1 MGHQENAMMP
11 RDIQSF
17 WPTQT
22 PGLYLVLLGIVFYL
36 IGLMLGR
43 WLKRRVNVELGW
55 ASHLFIAS
63 ASMLVAS
70 RLSNVEFPG
79 EASIGLLMAM
89 TAAFPIN
96 ALLHRFVWPLCGYPG
111 ENARIPSFLPQ
122 VAAIMVFVFAAFFG
136 LAAFYHVTIPSLL
149 TGSGVIAI
157 IIGIALQD
165 TLGNI
170 FAGFGLQAG
179 RAYRIGDWLIVDGKH
194 VEVVEINWRSTR
206 LRNNDDVSFDIPNN
220 QLAKATIIN
229 LYYPSRKH
237 AARVR
242 VSVDHRV
249 PPNEVKD
256 AMYQAAAAAPGV
268 LRDPAV
274 KVFLI
279 DFAESAVQYEI
290 KFWLMDGRLFAD
302 IIDGV
307 RTNVWYELNRRGIRL
322 AFSTQQIELVRNGR
336 LKRTSD
342 AELNLLASQPLFS
355 SLDQFQLDQ
364 LAQRSRRVRF
374 GRGEKIISQGAAGN
388 SMFILATGKA
398 EVQVERDGRSQPVG
412 RLAAGDCFGEISLLT
427 GEPRS
432 ATVLATLDC
441 EVLEIEQETIGILLR
456 EHPELA
462 ESLSETVVARRSAT
476 ETQLASVPVNGED
489 RERDATKESLLRRL
503 RKFFQL

>member
-1 MGHQENAMMP
+1 LGRIEGLML
-11 RDIQSF
+11 RDTQSF

-22 PGLYLVLLGIVFYL
+22 PGLYLILVSFVFYL
-36 IGLMLGR
+36 IGLMVGR

-55 ASHLFIAS
+55 TSHMFIAS
-63 ASMLVAS
+63 ASIIVAA
-70 RLSNVEFPG
+70 RLIEVEFPG
-79 EASIGLLMAM
+79 ESAVGMLAAA
-89 TAAFPIN
+89 TATFPIN
-96 ALLHRFVWPLCGYPG
+96 ALLRRFVWPLCGYPG
-111 ENARIPSFLPQ
+111 EQARIPAFLPQ
-122 VAAIMVFVFAAFFG
+122 VVAIMVFVFATFFG
-136 LAAFYHVTIPSLL
+136 LAAFYHVTITGLL

-157 IIGIALQD
+157 IIGLALQD

-179 RAYRIGDWLIVDGKH
+179 RVYRVGDWLIVDGKH
-194 VEVVEINWRSTR
+194 VEVVELNWRSTR
-206 LRNNDDVSFDIPNN
+206 FRNNDEVSFDIPNS
-220 QLAKATIIN
+220 QLAKATIVN
-229 LYYPSRKH
+229 LYFPSRRH

-256 AMYQAAAAAPGV
+256 AMFQAASAAPGV
-268 LRDPAV
+268 LRDPPV

-290 KFWLMDGRLFAD
+290 KFWLMDGRVFPD

-322 AFSTQQIELVRNGR
+322 AFSTQQIEIVRGALVTRKSETD
-336 LKRTSD
+336 LQ
-342 AELNLLASQPLFS
+342 LLASQSLFS
-355 SLDQFQLDQ
+355 SLDQIQLDR
-364 LAQRSRRVRF
+364 LALGSRRIRF
-374 GRGEKIISQGAAGN
+374 GKGEKIISQGDAGN
-388 SMFILATGKA
+388 SMFILAMGKA
-398 EVQVERDGRSQPVG
+398 EVQVERDGRVQPVAS
-412 RLAAGDCFGEISLLT
+412 LVPGDCFGEMSLLT

-476 ETQLASVPVNGED
+476 ETQLASTPANGD
-489 RERDATKESLLRRL
+489 GPGTDATKESLLRRL

>member
-1 MGHQENAMMP
+1 MP
-11 RDIQSF
+11 RDIESLWQ
-17 WPTQT
+17 TET
-22 PGLYLVLLGIVFYL
+22 PGLYLVLLSIVLYL

-55 ASHLFIAS
+55 ATHLFIAS
-63 ASMLVAS
+63 ACLLVAS
-70 RLSNVEFPG
+70 RISEVEFPG
-79 EASIGLLMAM
+79 EPLIGLLMAV

-96 ALLHRFVWPLCGYPG
+96 ALLRRFIWPLCGYPG

-122 VAAIMVFVFAAFFG
+122 VAAILVFVFAAFFG

-179 RAYRIGDWLIVDGKH
+179 RAYRVGDWLIVDGKH
-194 VEVVEINWRSTR
+194 VEVVELNWRSTR
-206 LRNNDDVSFDIPNN
+206 FRNNDEVSFDIPNN
-220 QLAKATIIN
+220 QLAKATIVN
-229 LYYPSRKH
+229 LYYPSRRH

-242 VSVDHRV
+242 LSVDHRI

-256 AMYQAAAAAPGV
+256 AMYQAASAAPGV
-268 LRDPAV
+268 LRDPPP

-290 KFWLMDGRLFAD
+290 KFWLMDGRTFPD

-322 AFSTQQIELVRNGR
+322 AFSTQQIELVRAVR
-336 LKRTSD
+336 STRTREMD
-342 AELNLLASQPLFS
+342 LQLLASQPLFS
-355 SLDQFQLDQ
+355 SLDKVQMDR
-364 LAQRSRRVRF
+364 LALGSRRIRF
-374 GRGEKIISQGAAGN
+374 GKGERIICQGDAGN
-388 SMFILATGKA
+388 SMFVLATGAA
-398 EVQVERDGRSQPVG
+398 EVQVAREGRSQTVG
-412 RLAAGDCFGEISLLT
+412 NLVAGDCFGEISLLT

-432 ATVLATLDC
+432 ATIQATLDC

-456 EHPELA
+456 EDPELA

-476 ETQLASVPVNGED
+476 EIQLASAPSDGDGPET
-489 RERDATKESLLRRL
+489 DATQEGLLRRL

>member
-1 MGHQENAMMP
+1 
-11 RDIQSF
+11 
-17 WPTQT
+17 
-22 PGLYLVLLGIVFYL
+22 
-36 IGLMLGR
+36 
-43 WLKRRVNVELGW
+43 
-55 ASHLFIAS
+55 
-63 ASMLVAS
+63 
-70 RLSNVEFPG
+70 
-79 EASIGLLMAM
+79 MAV

-96 ALLHRFVWPLCGYPG
+96 ALLRRFVWPLYGYPG
-111 ENARIPSFLPQ
+111 ESARIPSFLPQ
-122 VAAIMVFVFAAFFG
+122 VVAIMVFVFAAFFG
-136 LAAFYHVTIPSLL
+136 LAGFYHVTIPSLL

-194 VEVVEINWRSTR
+194 VEVVELNWRSTR
-206 LRNNDDVSFDIPNN
+206 LRDNDDVSFDIPNN
-220 QLAKATIIN
+220 QLAKATIVN

-249 PPNEVKD
+249 PPNEVKE
-256 AMYQAAAAAPGV
+256 AMHQAASAAHGV

-279 DFAESAVQYEI
+279 DFGESAVQYEI
-290 KFWLMDGRLFAD
+290 KFWLMDGKLFPD

-307 RTNVWYELNRRGIRL
+307 RTNVWYEFNRRGIRL
-322 AFSTQQIELVRNGR
+322 AFSTQQIELVRESR
-336 LKRTSD
+336 LKRTRET
-342 AELNLLASQPLFS
+342 ELNLLGSQPLFS
-355 SLDQFQLDQ
+355 SLDQLQLDH
-364 LAQRSRRVRF
+364 LALGSRRVRF
-374 GRGEKIISQGAAGN
+374 GKGEKIISQGDAGN

-398 EVQVERDGRSQPVG
+398 EVRVEREGRSQAVG
-412 RLAAGDCFGEISLLT
+412 TLVAGDCFGEISLLT

-432 ATVLATLDC
+432 ATVLATRDC
-441 EVLEIEQETIGILLR
+441 EVLEIEKETMGILLR

-476 ETQLASVPVNGED
+476 ETKLASAPANGEGT
-489 RERDATKESLLRRL
+489 ERDAIKESFLRTL